1 MTNNTPVEQPSV
13 APESAPPA
21 SGRRIGLNLGLAL
34 LIVLAAAA
42 AMARAVLAGFL
53 NYDDPDYVARN
64 YVLQAFSLAN
74 LKTIWFSFDMPQYYP
89 MVFTSFLIERSLF
102 GLNP

>member
-1 MTNNTPVEQPSV
+1 
-13 APESAPPA
+13 
-21 SGRRIGLNLGLAL
+21 
-34 LIVLAAAA
+34 
-42 AMARAVLAGFL
+42 MARAVLAGFL

-102 GLNP
+102 GLDPHAFHATNVLLHALNSALAFFLGL